1 MFDKRQVSRASRLR
15 RMPWFA
21 CPWLMLLSCWDRS
34 PLSSE
39 DVPASSA
46 SGFIVSED
54 GLIVT
59 NAHVLTNQQR
69 IQVELQS
76 GVQYEATVKDIDHK
90 LDLALIKIEPNV
102 SLRVWGL
109 SSTCWSFLPH
119 PITHLFL
126 LYVSFVS
133 HPCSLSFCLSLH
145 LF

>member
-1 MFDKRQVSRASRLR
+1 M
-15 RMPWFA
+15 
-21 CPWLMLLSCWDRS
+21 
-34 PLSSE
+34 
-39 DVPASSA
+39 
-46 SGFIVSED
+46 SED